1 MEFACSEAIPF
12 KGRNKE
18 YAMHVLQLVEYNI
31 KVNTIFNVLYLRT
44 VRSIVNLK
52 RLEWEGILILSQKMI
67 ISVH

>member
-31 KVNTIFNVLYLRT
+31 KVNTIYNVLEDSKIY
-44 VRSIVNLK
+44 
-52 RLEWEGILILSQKMI
+52 SQ
-67 ISVH
+67 SQET